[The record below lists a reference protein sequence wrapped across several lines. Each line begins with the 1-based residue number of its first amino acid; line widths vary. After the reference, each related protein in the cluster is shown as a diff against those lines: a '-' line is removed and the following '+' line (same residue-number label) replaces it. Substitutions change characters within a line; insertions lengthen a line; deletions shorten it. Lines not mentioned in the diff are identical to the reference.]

1 MSFAMSVGWGH
12 AAHVGGFMATLPSAP
27 TVFERLIRASLVAV
41 AVGGLASAG
50 TAGQGRGE
58 SGFVPPPADAGRRV
72 EGANGVVASANA
84 LASEA
89 GIAML
94 RAGGNAVD
102 AAVATAFAIGVVEP
116 QMSGL
121 GGGGVANVWLQREK
135 QSVYLDFYS
144 SQPVDAWRGHTGPA
158 AVPVPAGEAVGLQG
172 AAGSAPREPGD
183 LRIVAIPG
191 EVAGLLTLHGKYGSL
206 PLATVMAPAI
216 RLADEGFPV
225 GQILA
230 GFVASAEEKVRPFP
244 EAHALL
250 FPGGKPLQPGQIL
263 RNPVLA
269 ESLRRV
275 ASGGRRG
282 FDEGPTAESLV
293 AALNAGGHPARLQ
306 DLSAFEPQW
315 RRPLCTDYRGYTVL
329 SAPPPESGM
338 QVLHG
343 LELLEPLDLKAMGLP
358 TRSAVAFDALVSAMR
373 AGQSVSRANG
383 DPDWVEVPARGI
395 VSEAFAKTRRA
406 LVGAPTAP
414 ASVEPA
420 DARPFDRAVA
430 PGACALYDS
439 YPAAPAV
446 SGQPESS
453 TPSHDFDAAGE
464 RAGEDTG
471 ETTHLSVVDKDGNAV
486 ALTQTNSSVWGS
498 GGFAAGFFLNDSGFR
513 FTDQNISAPSRRPW
527 RIRQTTISPTIVLKG
542 SAVDLVIGAPGGGRI
557 PTEVLQVM
565 VYILDYGLDP
575 LEAVRMPRIFPSAGN
590 TRVQLAHGFPPQLLQ
605 EIRARGYEPLA
616 ESAGYARLYLV
627 KRMGGTW
634 VGVSDPQH
642 DGQPRAY

>member
-1 MSFAMSVGWGH
+1 MAIVTSARMRFGRLTRAGL
-12 AAHVGGFMATLPSAP
+12 AAALLGA
-27 TVFERLIRASLVAV
+27 
-41 AVGGLASAG
+41 LASAG
-50 TAGQGRGE
+50 AVDQEPGA
-58 SGFVPPPADAGRRV
+58 SGFAPAPADAGRRV
-72 EGANGVVASANA
+72 EGANAVVASANA

-89 GIAML
+89 GVAIL
-94 RAGGNAVD
+94 KAGGNAVD

-121 GGGGVANVWLQREK
+121 GGSGVANVWLQREK
-135 QSVYLDFYS
+135 QPVYLDFYAA
-144 SQPVDAWRGHTGPA
+144 QPVDAWRGHTEPAPAQPQGPERA
-158 AVPVPAGEAVGLQG
+158 AALGQESAGPP
-172 AAGSAPREPGD
+172 SRKPGD
-183 LRIVAIPG
+183 LRVVAIPG
-191 EVAGLLTLHGKYGSL
+191 AVAGLLTLHGKYGGL
-206 PLATVMAPAI
+206 PLTTVMAPAI
-216 RLADEGFPV
+216 RLAEEGFPV

-230 GFVASAEEKVRPFP
+230 GFVASNEAKVKPFP
-244 EAHALL
+244 EAYALL
-250 FPGGKPLQPGQIL
+250 FPGGKPLQPGHVL

-275 ASGGRRG
+275 AKDGRRG
-282 FDEGPTAESLV
+282 FYEGPTADALV
-293 AALNAGGHPARLQ
+293 SALNAGGHPARLE
-306 DLSAFEPQW
+306 DLRAFEPQW

-343 LELLEPLDLKAMGLP
+343 LELLEPLDLKGMGLP
-358 TRSAVAFDALVSAMR
+358 TESALAFDALVSAMR

-383 DPDWVEVPARGI
+383 DPNWVEVPARGI
-395 VSEAFAKTRRA
+395 ASSEFAATRRA
-406 LVGAPTAP
+406 LVGAPKVP
-414 ASVEPA
+414 AAVEAA
-420 DARPFDRAVA
+420 DARPFDNALP
-430 PGACALYDS
+430 PGACGNYDP
-439 YPAAPAV
+439 YPTAPTLPG
-446 SGQPESS
+446 SPS
-453 TPSHDFDAAGE
+453 TPAPSPAFDAAGE
-464 RAGEDTG
+464 RASDESG
-471 ETTHLSVVDKDGNAV
+471 ETTHISVVDRDGNAV

-513 FTDQNISAPSRRPW
+513 FSDQNIDAPSKSRW

-575 LEAVRMPRIFPSAGN
+575 LDAVRMPRIFPSAGN

-627 KRMGGTW
+627 KRFGATW

>member
-1 MSFAMSVGWGH
+1 MARVTSGTTRLGRLTRAGLVAATVGALASVG
-12 AAHVGGFMATLPSAP
+12 A
-27 TVFERLIRASLVAV
+27 
-41 AVGGLASAG
+41 
-50 TAGQGRGE
+50 AGQGRGV
-58 SGFVPPPADAGRRV
+58 SGFATPPADAGRRV
-72 EGANGVVASANA
+72 EGANGVVASANG

-89 GIAML
+89 GVAIL

-121 GGGGVANVWLQREK
+121 GGSGVANVWLQREK
-135 QSVYLDFYS
+135 QSVYLDFYAA
-144 SQPVDAWRGHTGPA
+144 QPVDAWRGHTEPA
-158 AVPVPAGEAVGLQG
+158 AAQAPAGG
-172 AAGSAPREPGD
+172 APGQESSGPPPRTPGD
-183 LRIVAIPG
+183 LRVVAIPG
-191 EVAGLLTLHGKYGSL
+191 EVAGLLALHGKYGKLS
-206 PLATVMAPAI
+206 LATVMAPAI
-216 RLADEGFPV
+216 RLAEDGFPV

-230 GFVASAEEKVRPFP
+230 GFIAGAEAKMQPFP
-244 EAHALL
+244 EARALM

-263 RNPVLA
+263 RNPALA

-275 ASGGRRG
+275 ANEGRRG
-282 FDEGPTAESLV
+282 FYEGRTAESLIT
-293 AALNAGGHPARLQ
+293 ALNAGGHPARLE
-306 DLSAFEPQW
+306 DLRAFEPQW
-315 RRPLCTDYRGYTVL
+315 RRPVCTDYRGYTVL

-343 LELLEPLDLKAMGLP
+343 LELLEPFDLKGMGFP
-358 TRSAVAFDALVSAMR
+358 THSAAAFDALVAAMR

-383 DPDWVEVPARGI
+383 DPNWVEVPARGI
-395 VSEAFAKTRRA
+395 ASAAFAATRRA
-406 LVGAPTAP
+406 VVEAPKAP
-414 ASVEPA
+414 ATVEAA
-420 DARPFDRAVA
+420 DARPFDNATP
-430 PGACALYDS
+430 PGACGLYDP
-439 YPAAPAV
+439 YPTAPVVPGPPGA
-446 SGQPESS
+446 SA
-453 TPSHDFDAAGE
+453 PSPGFDAPEE
-464 RAGEDTG
+464 RAGEEGG
-471 ETTHLSVVDKDGNAV
+471 ETTHFSVVDKDGNAV
-486 ALTQTNSSVWGS
+486 ALSQTNSSVWGS

-513 FTDQNISAPSRRPW
+513 FSDQNIDAPSKSRW

-575 LEAVRMPRIFPSAGN
+575 LDAVRMPRIFPSAGN
-590 TRVQLAHGFPPQLLQ
+590 TRVQLAHGFPPQTLQ

-627 KRMGGTW
+627 KRLGKTW

>member
-1 MSFAMSVGWGH
+1 MPDITNARTPRVQLLRAGV
-12 AAHVGGFMATLPSAP
+12 AALVVAVVAGAGASGQAPSASRFA
-27 TVFERLIRASLVAV
+27 T
-41 AVGGLASAG
+41 
-50 TAGQGRGE
+50 
-58 SGFVPPPADAGRRV
+58 PPADAGRRI
-72 EGANGVVASANA
+72 EGTNGVVASANA

-94 RAGGNAVD
+94 KAGGNAVD

-121 GGGGVANVWLQREK
+121 GGSGVANVWLQRDK
-135 QSVYLDFYS
+135 QSTYLDFYAA
-144 SQPVDAWRGHTGPA
+144 QPADAWRGHAEPA
-158 AVPVPAGEAVGLQG
+158 AAQPAAGVAPDQAPAGPPA
-172 AAGSAPREPGD
+172 RKPGD
-183 LRIVAIPG
+183 LRVVAIPG
-191 EVAGLLTLHGKYGSL
+191 EVAGLLTLHGKYGTL

-216 RLADEGFPV
+216 RLAEEGFPV

-230 GFVASAEEKVRPFP
+230 GFIAESEAKMKPFP
-244 EAHALL
+244 EAHALM
-250 FPGGKPLQPGQIL
+250 FPGGTPLQPGDVL

-275 ASGGRRG
+275 ARDGRKG
-282 FDEGPTAESLV
+282 FYEGPTADALI
-293 AALNAGGHPARLQ
+293 AALNTGGHPARLE
-306 DLSAFEPQW
+306 DLRGFEPQW
-315 RRPLCTDYRGYTVL
+315 RRPVCTDYRGYTVL

-343 LELLEPLDLKAMGLP
+343 LEMLEPFDLKGMGLP
-358 TRSAVAFDALVSAMR
+358 THSAAAFDAIVSAMR
-373 AGQSVSRANG
+373 AGQSASRANG
-383 DPDWVEVPARGI
+383 DPNWVEVPARGI
-395 VSEAFAKTRRA
+395 VSAEFAATRRA
-406 LVGAPTAP
+406 LVGAPKAP
-414 ASVEPA
+414 ATIEPA
-420 DARPFDRAVA
+420 DAKPFDKATP
-430 PGACALYDS
+430 PGACGLYDP
-439 YPAAPAV
+439 YPPAAPIVPGGPALPAPFPADGV
-446 SGQPESS
+446 AAEDGR
-453 TPSHDFDAAGE
+453 HDQ
-464 RAGEDTG
+464 G

-513 FTDQNISAPSRRPW
+513 FSDQNIDAPSKSRW

-575 LEAVRMPRIFPSAGN
+575 LDAVQMPRIFPSAGN

-605 EIRARGYEPLA
+605 DIRARGYEPLA

-627 KRMGGTW
+627 KRVGQTW
-634 VGVSDPQH
+634 VGVSDPRH

>member
-1 MSFAMSVGWGH
+1 M
-12 AAHVGGFMATLPSAP
+12 GFG
-27 TVFERLIRASLVAV
+27 RLTRAGLVA
-41 AVGGLASAG
+41 ALLGALASAG
-50 TAGQGRGE
+50 AVDQGPAA
-58 SGFVPPPADAGRRV
+58 SGFVPAPADAGRRV
-72 EGANGVVASANA
+72 EGVNGVVASANA

-89 GIAML
+89 GVAIL
-94 RAGGNAVD
+94 KAGGNAVD

-121 GGGGVANVWLQREK
+121 GGSGVANVWLQREK
-135 QSVYLDFYS
+135 QPVYLDFYAA
-144 SQPVDAWRGHTGPA
+144 QPVDAWQGKTEPA
-158 AVPVPAGEAVGLQG
+158 PPERAPG
-172 AAGSAPREPGD
+172 AAAQEPSGPQTRKPGD
-183 LRIVAIPG
+183 LRVVAVPG
-191 EVAGLLTLHGKYGSL
+191 EVAGLLTLHGKYGKL
-206 PLATVMAPAI
+206 PLAAVMAPAI
-216 RLADEGFPV
+216 KLAEEGFPV

-230 GFVASAEEKVRPFP
+230 GFVASAEAKVKPFP

-250 FPGGKPLQPGQIL
+250 FPDGKPLQPGQIL

-275 ASGGRRG
+275 AREGRAG
-282 FDEGPTAESLV
+282 FYQGPTSEALV
-293 AALNAGGHPARLQ
+293 AALNAGGHPVRPE
-306 DLSAFEPQW
+306 DLRAYEPQW
-315 RRPLCTDYRGYTVL
+315 RRPVCTDYRGYTVL

-343 LELLEPLDLKAMGLP
+343 LELLEPLNLKAMGLP
-358 TRSAVAFDALVSAMR
+358 THSAAAFDALVSAMR

-395 VSEAFAKTRRA
+395 VSAEFAATRRA
-406 LVGAPTAP
+406 LVGAAKAP
-414 ASVEPA
+414 AAVEAA
-420 DARPFDRAVA
+420 DARPFDSATP
-430 PGACALYDS
+430 PGACGLYDP
-439 YPAAPAV
+439 YPTAPVV
-446 SGQPESS
+446 SG
-453 TPSHDFDAAGE
+453 PSGAPGPSPTFDATGE
-464 RAGEDTG
+464 RAGEEGG
-471 ETTHLSVVDKDGNAV
+471 ETTHISVVDKDGNAV

-513 FTDQNISAPSRRPW
+513 FSDQNMDAPSKSRW

-575 LEAVRMPRIFPSAGN
+575 LDAVRMPRIYPSAGN
-590 TRVQLAHGFPPQLLQ
+590 TRVQLAHGFPPQTLQ

-616 ESAGYARLYLV
+616 ESAGYARLYLI
-627 KRMGGTW
+627 KRFGKTW